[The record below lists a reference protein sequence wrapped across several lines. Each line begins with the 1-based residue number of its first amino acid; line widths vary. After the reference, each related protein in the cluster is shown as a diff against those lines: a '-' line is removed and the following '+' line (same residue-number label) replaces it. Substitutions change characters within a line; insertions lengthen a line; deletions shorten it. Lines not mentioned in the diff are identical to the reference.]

1 MTVPCAIRLAGLS
14 RRQASH
20 ALPAVRVRH
29 GYNGVLHEPGRCWQF
44 LGKGY
49 RIYNPRL
56 GRFHS
61 PDDSS
66 PFDRGGINAYSYC
79 AGDPINHADPTG
91 HFLMPIA
98 TLLGGGAVA
107 LFGASGAVA
116 ITGDSKSAKFLA
128 MLGGAFA
135 VAALAALG
143 ARALV
148 RRQSSSRL
156 GEVRIHRGKNKD
168 WLDVHGSSNGS
179 LVGNT
184 PMDGTEMTAFLRSK
198 GLGDKPL
205 IYLSCN
211 SGTGPAPQ
219 AQVVADGLGQ
229 PVIGFVGPVAGNAF
243 THRPMGVYH
252 ARVFH
257 PQTGL
262 ARVNTAIRNTALNRR
277 TRASV
282 MQRLSG
288 LR

>member
-1 MTVPCAIRLAGLS
+1 MTASPAPSCAGGGQQGLAAKREERTG
-14 RRQASH
+14 
-20 ALPAVRVRH
+20 P
-29 GYNGVLHEPGRCWQF
+29 GYNGQLHEPGRCWQF
-44 LGKGY
+44 LGNGY
-49 RIYNPRL
+49 RVYNPRL

-66 PFDRGGINAYSYC
+66 PFGPGGTNAYAYC

-128 MLGGAFA
+128 VLGGAFA

-179 LVGNT
+179 LVGDT
-184 PMDGTEMTAFLRSK
+184 PMDGTEMTAYLRSK

-229 PVIGFVGPVAGNAF
+229 PVIGFVARSQAMRSPTGPWACTTPGCSIPKPDLHGS
-243 THRPMGVYH
+243 TRPY
-252 ARVFH
+252 
-257 PQTGL
+257 
-262 ARVNTAIRNTALNRR
+262 AIPR
-277 TRASV
+277 
-282 MQRLSG
+282 
-288 LR
+288 